1 MSKEN
6 EEFNPWRW
14 DRDNAR
20 NGQARLTVEQHG
32 HKVSLDHR
40 GVSIDGQRIVRD
52 DPSKGEHGFQVT
64 ELGTV
69 LYRGQEVAAIDPAPP
84 GTANPGEV
92 TVWGAKGP
100 TLPERRQREL
110 AAREREEDERRSRDD
125 RYRSSQQHQQE
136 LTRDGQEMSL

>member
-20 NGQARLTVEQHG
+20 NGQARLTVEQNG

-52 DPSKGEHGFQVT
+52 DPSKGDAHGFQIT
-64 ELGTV
+64 PTGTV
-69 LYRGQEVAAIDPAPP
+69 MYRGQEVAAIEPSPD

-92 TVWGAKGP
+92 TVWGKDRP
-100 TLPERRQREL
+100 TLPERRQHDL
-110 AAREREEDERRSRDD
+110 AAREREEGERRERDD
-125 RYRSSQQHQQE
+125 RYRASEQHQQE
-136 LTRDGQEMSL
+136 FTRGQEMTL